1 MGYNNYSDLGCATTS
16 VVLNL
21 HYFKR
26 DSYISVI
33 CQASRYA
40 GEGRKADADTHLAA
54 ARSQETATGISGYTK
69 DKRTAAKPFFLCPKG
84 YYFSSVRRGSKPTTK
99 FHTLEKVVLE
109 RDKNTN
115 MKRQNRYILYIISFM
130 AVLSLVL
137 AGMRLVHPERI
148 GNGRSG
154 EQTESKLKGQSGETD
169 QNTRVVLMTSGYGSV
184 LHSSVSLAADSGL
197 RLKYDG
203 QEEDWTGGVL
213 TLLADDVRLKN
224 GHLSAEP
231 LNPDEE
237 IRVESIERGRG
248 IPSYQGKIEVWSG
261 EEGMTVINE
270 LPMESYLCRVVPS
283 EMPASYEM
291 EALKAQAVCARS
303 YAVRQM
309 QDYAY
314 PEYQAHVNDS
324 VEYQVYNNSYP
335 ADTATQAVK
344 DTTGQVVWYQGNV
357 ASTYYF
363 STSCGETT
371 DMTAWGGEV
380 NESNAYLQSI
390 SVCGDVGDYEKDLP
404 WYQWTAEI
412 SSERMA
418 ALLSNYAGK
427 DLGTLESVEVTRRGD
442 GDVAAELTAVGTG
455 GSITVETENKIRTAL
470 GGSGYSIVRNDGQT
484 VDSQKLLPSA
494 FISIEKKENSY
505 VIRGGGYGHGIGMSQ
520 NGANEMAKNGKNYM
534 EILKLFYQNVEIR

>member
-1 MGYNNYSDLGCATTS
+1 M
-16 VVLNL
+16 
-21 HYFKR
+21 
-26 DSYISVI
+26 
-33 CQASRYA
+33 
-40 GEGRKADADTHLAA
+40 
-54 ARSQETATGISGYTK
+54 
-69 DKRTAAKPFFLCPKG
+69 
-84 YYFSSVRRGSKPTTK
+84 
-99 FHTLEKVVLE
+99 
-109 RDKNTN
+109 
-115 MKRQNRYILYIISFM
+115 
-130 AVLSLVL
+130 
-137 AGMRLVHPERI
+137 
-148 GNGRSG
+148 
-154 EQTESKLKGQSGETD
+154 
-169 QNTRVVLMTSGYGSV
+169 
-184 LHSSVSLAADSGL
+184 
-197 RLKYDG
+197 
-203 QEEDWTGGVL
+203 
-213 TLLADDVRLKN
+213 
-224 GHLSAEP
+224 
-231 LNPDEE
+231 
-237 IRVESIERGRG
+237 
-248 IPSYQGKIEVWSG
+248 
-261 EEGMTVINE
+261 INE

-344 DTTGQVVWYQGNV
+344 DTTGQAVWYQGNV

-494 FISIEKKENSY
+494 FISIEKKANSY

>member
-1 MGYNNYSDLGCATTS
+1 MY
-16 VVLNL
+16 
-21 HYFKR
+21 
-26 DSYISVI
+26 
-33 CQASRYA
+33 
-40 GEGRKADADTHLAA
+40 EW
-54 ARSQETATGISGYTK
+54 
-69 DKRTAAKPFFLCPKG
+69 
-84 YYFSSVRRGSKPTTK
+84 GSKSAVK
-99 FHTLEKVVLE
+99 FHTLEKAVLE

-115 MKRQNRYILYIISFM
+115 MRRQNRYILYIISFM

-169 QNTRVVLMTSGYGSV
+169 QNTGMVENQNIRVALMTGGYGSV

-197 RLKYDG
+197 RLKFDG
-203 QEEDWTGGVL
+203 QEEEWTEGVL

-237 IRVESIERGRG
+237 IRVESI
-248 IPSYQGKIEVWSG
+248 
-261 EEGMTVINE
+261 EGMTVINE

-404 WYQWTAEI
+404 WYQWTVEM

-484 VDSQKLLPSA
+484 VDSQRLLPSA
-494 FISIEKKENSY
+494 FISIEKKANSY

>member
-1 MGYNNYSDLGCATTS
+1 M
-16 VVLNL
+16 
-21 HYFKR
+21 
-26 DSYISVI
+26 
-33 CQASRYA
+33 
-40 GEGRKADADTHLAA
+40 
-54 ARSQETATGISGYTK
+54 
-69 DKRTAAKPFFLCPKG
+69 
-84 YYFSSVRRGSKPTTK
+84 RRGSKPTTK

-115 MKRQNRYILYIISFM
+115 MRRQNRYILYIISFM

-169 QNTRVVLMTSGYGSV
+169 QNTGMVENQNIRVALMTSGYGSV

-203 QEEDWTGGVL
+203 REEDWTGGVL

-484 VDSQKLLPSA
+484 VDSQRLLPSA
-494 FISIEKKENSY
+494 FISIEKKANSY

>member
-1 MGYNNYSDLGCATTS
+1 
-16 VVLNL
+16 
-21 HYFKR
+21 
-26 DSYISVI
+26 
-33 CQASRYA
+33 
-40 GEGRKADADTHLAA
+40 
-54 ARSQETATGISGYTK
+54 
-69 DKRTAAKPFFLCPKG
+69 
-84 YYFSSVRRGSKPTTK
+84 
-99 FHTLEKVVLE
+99 
-109 RDKNTN
+109 
-115 MKRQNRYILYIISFM
+115 
-130 AVLSLVL
+130 
-137 AGMRLVHPERI
+137 
-148 GNGRSG
+148 
-154 EQTESKLKGQSGETD
+154 
-169 QNTRVVLMTSGYGSV
+169 MTSGYGSV

-203 QEEDWTGGVL
+203 REEDWTGGVL

-261 EEGMTVINE
+261 EEGMAVINE

-371 DMTAWGGEV
+371 DMTAWGDEV

-442 GDVAAELTAVGTG
+442 GDVATELTAVGTG

-484 VDSQKLLPSA
+484 VDSQRLLPSA
-494 FISIEKKENSY
+494 FISIEKKANSY